1 MTQVTVLEE
10 EYKEAC
16 DYRDTA
22 RLETK
27 EAEVSRGGTVMPVV
41 PEVTVVNVM
50 IVVIVVTVVTVVQV
64 T

>member
-27 EAEVSRGGTVMPVV
+27 EAEVSRGGTVMPC
-41 PEVTVVNVM
+41 
-50 IVVIVVTVVTVVQV
+50 VIVVTVVTVIIVV
-64 T
+64 TVMTVVNLVIV